1 MEPFLYQSIGG
12 GIVFLVGLIFA
23 WRQGYLG
30 WSGRGLWHLLLCLGV
45 YFLFLGM
52 TAFLQFAPMEEA
64 PDQAYKGGADHVL
77 GSEGKTRGTSLD
89 YGIMIGY
96 FAIILIVGYLV
107 WAPPKDDERFLLW
120 RAAVLRLAHWI

>member
-12 GIVFLVGLIFA
+12 GIVFFVGMIFA

-30 WSGRGLWHLLLCLGV
+30 WSGRGLWHLLVCLGV

-64 PDQAYKGGADHVL
+64 PAQAYMGGAEHVL
-77 GSEGKTRGTSLD
+77 GSEGKTRQSIALSGGGSSVCVD
-89 YGIMIGY
+89 
-96 FAIILIVGYLV
+96 AVRDHLV
-107 WAPPKDDERFLLW
+107 SFE
-120 RAAVLRLAHWI
+120 LRVD

>member
-12 GIVFLVGLIFA
+12 GIVFLVGIIFA

-64 PDQAYKGGADHVL
+64 PAQAYKGGADHVL

-96 FAIILIVGYLV
+96 FAIILIVGT
-107 WAPPKDDERFLLW
+107 WFGRRQKTTKDFFFGG
-120 RAAVLRLAHWI
+120 